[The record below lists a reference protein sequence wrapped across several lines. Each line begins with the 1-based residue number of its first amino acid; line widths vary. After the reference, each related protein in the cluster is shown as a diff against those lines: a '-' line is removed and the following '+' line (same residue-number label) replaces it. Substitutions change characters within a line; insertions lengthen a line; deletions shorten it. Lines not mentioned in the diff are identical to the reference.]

1 MTKIDILIQV
11 NESLK
16 QVSVIKF
23 VPLDIQ
29 WIDMELISMD
39 DATKVLIEWV
49 KDAINNGLDM
59 YIGRELLN
67 QLWNVKGV

>member
-1 MTKIDILIQV
+1 MTKIEVLMNV

>member
-1 MTKIDILIQV
+1 LEV
-11 NESLK
+11 
-16 QVSVIKF
+16 
-23 VPLDIQ
+23 
-29 WIDMELISMD
+29 ISMD

>member
-1 MTKIDILIQV
+1 MGKIEVLMNV
-11 NESLK
+11 NEALK
-16 QVSVIKF
+16 QVTVIQF
-23 VPLDIQ
+23 VPLDIEL
-29 WIDMELISMD
+29 IDLEVISMD